1 MARISFE
8 EFVKVWETS
17 STLQEVADTLNM
29 TRSQASVR
37 AGRHRRE
44 GVPLRYFRVH
54 TKVDKLAVLADIRG
68 VTRQELAAEALERQR
83 DKIQESEERIA

>member
-17 STLQEVADTLNM
+17 NTLQEDDDTLNM

-68 VTRQELAAEALERQR
+68 VTREEVAAEALERQR

>member
-17 STLQEVADTLNM
+17 STLQEVADTLNV
-29 TRSQASVR
+29 TRNYASVR

-68 VTRQELAAEALERQR
+68 VTREEVAAEALERQR